1 MALKSRTPLNTSAL
15 RRDFSALPQIAKI
28 KADANMQ
35 MLNTIKSGLEKRKEK
50 IEKKQL
56 NEAAKKLL
64 GPLLKTEASKKMFGD
79 IDVDQAIKLIG
90 GERNAITIAN
100 SIYQAQQAEENI
112 KNKIAGDLT
121 ALKQLGILPEGTD
134 RKVIEELVRGA
145 PGLATETLFKRLST
159 ASAAPS
165 LPPGTAGQFTYAYSL
180 IDSKDPVLVAR
191 GKQILEALTT
201 TGETPEMAAE
211 RESLKELAKQFSIK
225 DANMLETAGKERDI
239 SRRYINELN
248 VMENLLDSG
257 IDTGP
262 LAGRLIGVKGL
273 INDIFGGA
281 APGIFDEKEIA
292 RQEAMVAISNQ
303 LALIA
308 RNPDSG
314 GGLPGAT
321 SNKDL
326 QFLKGIVPSVVKT
339 EEGNRLLIF
348 IMRKRHENAVEYANQ
363 LESYIRKNK
372 TLAGFQDQW
381 QKWLDK
387 EGSFSDQQ
395 REKILEGFKNDMKGD
410 GTAID
415 PNQETL
421 DITEEEQALLDKYS
435 P

>member
-145 PGLATETLFKRLST
+145 PGLATETLFKRL
-159 ASAAPS
+159 
-165 LPPGTAGQFTYAYSL
+165 
-180 IDSKDPVLVAR
+180 SKDPVLVAR

-363 LESYIRKNK
+363 LEAYIRKNK